1 MSKKVAKL
9 VRVSLVTRVIVDAD
23 ASETDI
29 LIQSQMKF
37 IEQITNEI
45 QENLEEI
52 VDDTE
57 CPYEESEDEVEDIED
72 YIDVYASVELD
83 TWLRCKEEIMSFS
96 IDGINHHDNES
107 RMTHEDD
114 WNINLRIH
122 REDYASLEKFC
133 NYFETVEVD
142 DDKSD
147 EVYDILC
154 DEYLHSDVTSGEMIY
169 STTLSLK
176 FSEGDVR
183 EGVQTFLDW
192 DDSPETFKLE
202 RGDKHWIIKCI

>member
-9 VRVSLVTRVIVDAD
+9 VRVSLVTRVIVDID
-23 ASETDI
+23 AT
-29 LIQSQMKF
+29 
-37 IEQITNEI
+37 EQEI
-45 QENLEEI
+45 MELAVPKLSENLMDSPFDSIDEI

-57 CPYEESEDEVEDIED
+57 CPYEESEDEDIEN

-192 DDSPETFKLE
+192 DDSPETFELE